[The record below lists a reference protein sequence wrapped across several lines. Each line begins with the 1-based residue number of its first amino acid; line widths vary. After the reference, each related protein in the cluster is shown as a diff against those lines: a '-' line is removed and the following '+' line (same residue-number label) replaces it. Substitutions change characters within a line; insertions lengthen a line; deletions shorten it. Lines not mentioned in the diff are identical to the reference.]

1 MTIEKLKEKLNLDSN
16 EIKQGLMTILNR
28 QIRKPSTYLRF
39 GRNAAKSNKIERNA
53 YLRFGRDVS
62 KQQ

>member
-1 MTIEKLKEKLNLDSN
+1 MSKRKVKLDAS
-16 EIKQGLMTILNR
+16 EINDGLLTLLHR
-28 QIRKPSTYLRF
+28 EIRKPSTYLRF
-39 GRNAAKSNKIERNA
+39 GRNYPRSNKIERNA